1 MELKQSF
8 VVAFPRAVVWEFFDD
23 VDEVT
28 RCMPGASLTEPV
40 SGDRIKGK
48 IQIKLGP
55 ISAAFAGEGQFERD
69 DTNYSGV
76 IRGSGRDSKSGSRAK
91 GEVAYVLVEENDGAA
106 TRVDVVVEF
115 SLAGPLAQFSRG
127 GIVNDL
133 ATRLTDAFAGNLAA
147 KLDQAGAAMPAVA
160 PEAAS
165 EATAKLDAGSLLWS
179 VIRARIKAFFA
190 RLFGRG

>member
-1 MELKQSF
+1 MELRQNF
-8 VVAFPRAVVWEFFDD
+8 VIDRPRAVVWDYFADI
-23 VDEVT
+23 DEVV

-48 IQIKLGP
+48 IAIKLGP
-55 ISAAFAGEGQFERD
+55 IGAAFDGEGRFERD
-69 DTNYSGV
+69 DTNYSGT
-76 IRGSGRDSKSGSRAK
+76 IRGTGRDSKSGTRAK
-91 GEVAYVLVEENDGAA
+91 GEVTYVLVEESGGAA

-133 ATRLTDAFAGNLAA
+133 ATRLTNDFAANLAVQ
-147 KLDQAGAAMPAVA
+147 LDQAGAATA
-160 PEAAS
+160 PSEAA
-165 EATAKLDAGSLLWS
+165 AQLDAGSLLWS
-179 VIRARIKAFFA
+179 VIRARIRAFFA